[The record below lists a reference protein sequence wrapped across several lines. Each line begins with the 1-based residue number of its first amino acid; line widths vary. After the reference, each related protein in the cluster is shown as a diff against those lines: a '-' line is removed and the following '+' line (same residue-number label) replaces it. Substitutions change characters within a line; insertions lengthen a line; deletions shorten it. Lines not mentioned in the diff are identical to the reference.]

1 MTTMDQLKNN
11 RDRYRRLE
19 EIAGDPDI
27 TAEAKARRIRPVYEE
42 AKAAES
48 RLLAEVRDEL
58 KFRVRSA
65 ERKAFALPNLFGAD
79 PAFAQMNARDAFD
92 RASRTNDQK
101 ELEATLERADLL
113 GDNTLMRAVAWRANC
128 GPRASLGATSTPTR
142 VPERHTRLGP
152 RHTASRRGSS
162 PTAPS
167 SASATP
173 TSRSRLSCR
182 PVASPPPRPARHR
195 IANRLAAGV
204 GIGKDP

>member
-1 MTTMDQLKNN
+1 MDQLKNN

-65 ERKAFALPNLFGAD
+65 ERKAFAPPNLFGAD
-79 PAFAQMNARDAFD
+79 PALAQMNARDAFD
-92 RASRTNDQK
+92 RAARTNDQK

-113 GDNTLMRAVAWRANC
+113 GDNTLMRAVAWRASEL
-128 GPRASLGATSTPTR
+128 RAEGVVRRYLDSDEGARKTYEAWAEAYGEQERVESYGTELGFGYAHIEEP
-142 VPERHTRLGP
+142 PEL
-152 RHTASRRGSS
+152 
-162 PTAPS
+162 
-167 SASATP
+167 SA
-173 TSRSRLSCR
+173 RS
-182 PVASPPPRPARHR
+182 
-195 IANRLAAGV
+195 LAATQAGAA
-204 GIGKDP
+204 